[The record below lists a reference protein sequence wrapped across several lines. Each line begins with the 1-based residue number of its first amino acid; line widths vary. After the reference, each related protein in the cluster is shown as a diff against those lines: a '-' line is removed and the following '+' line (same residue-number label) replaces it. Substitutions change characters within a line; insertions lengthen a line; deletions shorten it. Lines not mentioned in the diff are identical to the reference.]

1 MSRRI
6 SALVPLI
13 VVGFALAV
21 AACSSNA
28 TGPSPVNATG
38 PSPIRA
44 DGTCTNWAS
53 NGTCLH

>member
-6 SALVPLI
+6 PALVAL
-13 VVGFALAV
+13 VVIGFTLTA